1 MMRGRWPDLRATT
14 ILVVEDEFLVA
25 EDIAQL
31 ITTCGGLVVGPAAS
45 VERAMALLEHDAP
58 HCAIVDAFLQTGDA
72 VPVAGRLRALDVPF
86 VVVTGYDCDRLPE
99 GLRAAP
105 CIGKP
110 YEPHH
115 LMHAIFRALHANTLR
130 L

>member
-1 MMRGRWPDLRATT
+1 MRERWPDLRATT

-31 ITTCGGLVVGPAAS
+31 ITTCGGLVVGPVAS
-45 VERAMALLEHDAP
+45 VEQALGLLAHDAP
-58 HCAIVDAFLQTGDA
+58 CGAILDAFLQADDA
-72 VPVAGRLRALDVPF
+72 VPIAERLRALEVPF

-99 GLRAAP
+99 GLRAMP

-110 YEPHH
+110 YEPHG
-115 LMHAIFRALHANTLR
+115 LMQAIFGAIESKHAR
-130 L
+130 R